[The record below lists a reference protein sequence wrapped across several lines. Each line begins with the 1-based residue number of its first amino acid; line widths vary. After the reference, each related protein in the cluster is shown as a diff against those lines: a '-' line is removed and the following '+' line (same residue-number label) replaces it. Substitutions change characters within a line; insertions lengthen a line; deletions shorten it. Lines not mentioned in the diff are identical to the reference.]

1 MAALTE
7 EQSMISSM
15 LEEFSQTQ
23 GTSER
28 VRQAM
33 ESELGYLPEVW
44 QSMAGELGLC
54 GLLVPEDAG
63 GQGLTMIE
71 MALVFEQLG
80 KTLLPSPML
89 ATAVQSVALL
99 NALGDQQTDLLKR
112 IARGEVRTT
121 VAVCQN
127 GRAEYVLDEIGR
139 AHV

>member
-1 MAALTE
+1 VQFEFTE

-127 GRAEYVLDEIGR
+127 GRAE
-139 AHV
+139 